1 MMTDNDER
9 RVGTNYFVQA
19 SQGRS
24 VYDKWL
30 QLMRELPGE
39 LIDADTYVVRVIDLK
54 KDDTPVKWKHMT
66 VSNPDE

>member
-1 MMTDNDER
+1 MVDNDER
-9 RVGTNYFVQA
+9 FVGTNYFVQA

-30 QLMRELPGE
+30 QLMSEFPGE

-54 KDDTPVKWKHMT
+54 KDDTPVKWEHMK
-66 VSNPDE
+66 VYHSDE